1 MVLEVLLEVV
11 LEGVLE
17 VLSLCR
23 TLNPFSSV
31 VTPKGLRRRNF
42 RIFSA
47 RKKNSFL
54 GFLAV
59 GGHFLGVWGI

>member
-1 MVLEVLLEVV
+1 MVLEVVPEVLLEVLVMV
-11 LEGVLE
+11 LDVLGTE
-17 VLSLCR
+17 Y
-23 TLNPFSSV
+23 SV